1 MVNIV
6 KSAADVQFLKTIDK
20 SAVTEDGEI
29 IEFRPECPFRSI
41 TDLKAFSDAEKKKG
55 VSMTD
60 PSQYE
65 PLESIIARCRRGEMI
80 FDADKGWYAVDGK
93 HVDDALDNYEELVDD
108 LTAIDDAAIAIQ
120 ASLQQPVDA
129 PAIPPTEGETSPS
142 PVSDNGEQQ
151 SA

>member
-6 KSAADVQFLKTIDK
+6 KSAADVQFLRTIDK

-65 PLESIIARCRRGEMI
+65 PLESIVARCRRGEMI
-80 FDADKGWYAVDGK
+80 FDTEKGWYAVDGE
-93 HVDDALDNYEELVDD
+93 HVDDALDNFEELVDD
-108 LTAIDDAAIAIQ
+108 LTSIDDAAIAIQ
-120 ASLQQPVDA
+120 ESLQKPVDV
-129 PAIPPTEGETSPS
+129 PATTPAEGETSPS
-142 PVSDNGEQQ
+142 PVSNNGEQQ